1 MSAARIFHIP
11 ASAPELPLDHPPRIR
26 HGLRPRYNLPE
37 LRKWNQF
44 HTSHK
49 SIPCAPG
56 KLEEIHDTVHK
67 IQTSPEG
74 DSMLFS

>member
-1 MSAARIFHIP
+1 MSAAQIFHTP

-26 HGLRPRYNLPE
+26 RARRPRYNLPE

-49 SIPCAPG
+49 SIHGAPG
-56 KLEEIHDTVHK
+56 RLEEIRDTVHK
-67 IQTSPEG
+67 IQTVPEG
-74 DSMLFS
+74 DNML